1 MGPGVVTQRLYSTAV
16 LIYAGIDEAGYGPM
30 FGPLCVA
37 GTVFVLDGHDPADG
51 PPDLWRL
58 LRAAVCRKPSDRKR
72 RIAVDDSKRLKGAN
86 DGPSHPLRHL
96 ERAVLALLPNGE
108 TPPDDEA
115 FFAPLGAEV
124 PGHPWFAGTTPL
136 PLAHTADQLRI
147 SRARL
152 QRAMQRAAIRCEAM
166 SCRVIGAEELN
177 RSVDAHGTK
186 ADVNFDAAVR
196 LIDRVWS
203 RWPDDHPRIVVDRH
217 GGRTRYGEGLAR
229 GLAGSTVEVVAE
241 TASMSRYVLARAG
254 SKVTVSF
261 AVEADGRF
269 LPVALAS
276 MLAKYVR
283 ELLMLRLNRFFRA
296 RMPRLKPTAGYFSD
310 GRRYLAEIKPLM
322 KRLHVTQSQLVRHH

>member
-1 MGPGVVTQRLYSTAV
+1 M

-37 GTVFVLDGHDPADG
+37 GTVFVLDSHDPAG
-51 PPDLWRL
+51 GQPDLWRL

-72 RIAVDDSKRLKGAN
+72 RLAVNDSKKLKGPN
-86 DGPSHPLRHL
+86 DGPNHPLRHL
-96 ERAVLALLPNGE
+96 ERAVLAFDPYGE
-108 TPPDDEA
+108 PAPEDDDA
-115 FFAPLGAEV
+115 FFAPLGAAV
-124 PGHPWFAGTTPL
+124 PGHPWFTGKTPL

-152 QRAMQRAAIRCEAM
+152 QRAMQRAAIRCEMM

-177 RSVDAHGTK
+177 RAIADRGTK

-196 LIDRVWS
+196 LIDAIWS
-203 RWPDDHPRIVVDRH
+203 RWPDDHPRIIIDRH
-217 GGRTRYGEGLAR
+217 GGRTRYGDGFERA
-229 GLAGSTVEVVAE
+229 LAGTTAEVVAE
-241 TASMSRYVLARAG
+241 TTSMSRYILSRAG

-261 AVEADGRF
+261 ATEADGRF

-283 ELLMLRLNRFFRA
+283 ELLMLRLNCFFRA
-296 RMPRLKPTAGYFSD
+296 RMPQLKPTAGYFTD
-310 GRRYLAEIKPLM
+310 GRRYLTEIKPLIKQM
-322 KRLHVTQSQLVRHH
+322 NVTQSQLVRLH

>member
-1 MGPGVVTQRLYSTAV
+1 MATRYIAVV

-37 GTVFVLDGHDPADG
+37 GTVFVLDRHDPAG
-51 PPDLWRL
+51 GQPDLWRL
-58 LRAAVCRKPSDRKR
+58 LQAAVCRKPSDRKR
-72 RIAVDDSKRLKGAN
+72 RVAINDSKKLKGAN

-96 ERAVLALLPNGE
+96 ERAVLAFDPHGVVA
-108 TPPDDEA
+108 PDDDEA
-115 FFAPLGAEV
+115 FFAPLDAEV
-124 PGHPWFAGTTPL
+124 PGHPWFTGTTPL

-147 SRARL
+147 SRARV

-166 SCRVIGAEELN
+166 WCRVIGAEELN
-177 RSVDAHGTK
+177 RTVDTRGTK
-186 ADVNFDAAVR
+186 ADVNFDAALGLVES
-196 LIDRVWS
+196 VWS
-203 RWPDDHPRIVVDRH
+203 RWPDDHPRIIIDRH
-217 GGRTRYGEGLAR
+217 GGRTRYGEGFAR
-229 GLAGSTVEVVAE
+229 AMPGTTVEVVAE
-241 TASMSRYVLARAG
+241 TASMSRYILTRAG

-310 GRRYLAEIKPLM
+310 GRRYLTEIKPLM
-322 KRLHVTQSQLVRHH
+322 KRLHVTESQLVRHH

>member
-1 MGPGVVTQRLYSTAV
+1 MATRYIAVV

-37 GTVFVLDGHDPADG
+37 GTVFVLDSHDPAAG
-51 PPDLWRL
+51 QPDLWRL
-58 LRAAVCRKPSDRKR
+58 LQAAVCRKPSDRKR
-72 RIAVDDSKRLKGAN
+72 RVAINDSKKLKGAN

-96 ERAVLALLPNGE
+96 ERAVLAFDPHGVVA
-108 TPPDDEA
+108 PDDDEA
-115 FFAPLGAEV
+115 FFAPLDAEV
-124 PGHPWFAGTTPL
+124 PGHPWFAGKTSL
-136 PLAHTADQLRI
+136 PLAHTPDQLRI

-152 QRAMQRAAIRCEAM
+152 QRAMRRAGIRCEAM

-177 RSVDAHGTK
+177 RSVAARGTK
-186 ADVNFDAAVR
+186 ADVNFDAALGLV
-196 LIDRVWS
+196 DAVWS
-203 RWPDDHPRIVVDRH
+203 RWPDDHPRIIIDRH
-217 GGRTRYGEGLAR
+217 AGRPRYGEGLERA
-229 GLAGSTVEVVAE
+229 LAGATVEVVAE
-241 TASMSRYVLARAG
+241 TVSMSRYILNRAG

-261 AVEADGRF
+261 ATEADGRF

-296 RMPRLKPTAGYFSD
+296 RMPRLKPTAGYFTD

-322 KRLHVTQSQLVRHH
+322 KQLHVAQSQLVRQH

>member
-1 MGPGVVTQRLYSTAV
+1 MSTRYIAVV

-37 GTVFVLDGHDPADG
+37 GTVFVLDSHDPAG
-51 PPDLWRL
+51 GQPDLWRL

-72 RIAVDDSKRLKGAN
+72 RVAVNDSKKLKGAN

-96 ERAVLALLPNGE
+96 ERAVLAFHPYGD
-108 TPPDDEA
+108 TVPDDDDA
-115 FFAPLGAEV
+115 FFAPLDAEV
-124 PGHPWFAGTTPL
+124 PGHPWFTGKTSL

-147 SRARL
+147 SRGRV
-152 QRAMQRAAIRCEAM
+152 QRAMQRVAIRCEAM
-166 SCRVIGAEELN
+166 WCRVIGAEELN
-177 RSVDAHGTK
+177 RSVAARGTK
-186 ADVNFDAAVR
+186 AAVNFDAAVR
-196 LIDRVWS
+196 LIETIWS
-203 RWPDDHPRIVVDRH
+203 RWPDDHPRIIIDRH
-217 GGRTRYGEGLAR
+217 GGRTRYGEGFEHA
-229 GLAGSTVEVVAE
+229 LAGTTVEVVAE
-241 TASMSRYVLARAG
+241 TASMSRYILSRAG

-296 RMPRLKPTAGYFSD
+296 RMPELKPTAGYFSD
-310 GRRYLAEIKPLM
+310 GRRYLTEIKPLM